1 MRFIICLL
9 NIFTFCNIHSL
20 FQIGMALFL
29 KNVSFHGILVDSLF
43 NDKNS
48 SIKRKQEVVELVN
61 QGIADGTVQPLN
73 TILFN
78 HDQVEQAFRYMASG
92 RHIGKVVIKVRT
104 NFLYPFKI
112 FCVVSLQTSFCFSLI
127 IIASL
132 ECSLFFM
139 S

>member
-1 MRFIICLL
+1 MTFCLL
-9 NIFTFCNIHSL
+9 NIFALCNIHSL

-48 SIKRKQEVVELVN
+48 SIKQKQELVELIN

-78 HDQVEQAFRYMASG
+78 HDQAEQAFRYMASG

-104 NFLYPFKI
+104 NFFFK
-112 FCVVSLQTSFCFSLI
+112 
-127 IIASL
+127 
-132 ECSLFFM
+132 FFFT
-139 S
+139 